1 MTFISSET
9 GQRSFVDPRLSYI
22 FSEERLAA
30 FERSLAEISDSPVN
44 LREQIDPEVL
54 SKCGRGL
61 DGRKGVNIRKFKII

>member
-22 FSEERLAA
+22 FSKERLAT
-30 FERSLAEISDSPVN
+30 FERSLAEISDTPVN

-61 DGRKGVNIRKFKII
+61 DGRKGVDIRNFKII